1 MHIIQ
6 TAGFLVIAGNHSHI
20 ETDTIRGTGSSH
32 SSVGKVSACNAG
44 DPGSIPV
51 MGRSSGEG
59 EGYPLQYSGLQNSMD
74 CIIHGIAK
82 SRTQLSNF
90 HFTSYQRNT
99 DLQEEYQRQRCKHGW
114 HTAPEVQ
121 STLTADTY

>member
-74 CIIHGIAK
+74 CKVHGVTK
-82 SRTQLSNF
+82 SQTQLSKF
-90 HFTSYQRNT
+90 H
-99 DLQEEYQRQRCKHGW
+99 RQTNRHIDQWNRIESREINPCTHG
-114 HTAPEVQ
+114 
-121 STLTADTY
+121 